1 MGFIKPIGR
10 GEEDTMRRWNH
21 HLPLLLEVE
30 PIKGLYKPD
39 EASLPKP
46 KVFYNKGYR
55 NLAYYLNTYITNS
68 SQTLIDTGG
77 ASKNFEPDRGS
88 ALYTGTI
95 TATFY
100 NHPLKYLYFLNFG
113 SSTNPHD
120 VTRYELYSRHFTKG
134 AGGLGWL
141 VEESNQTRI
150 RSWHRYAFPAPS
162 KSVGEVGLYIY
173 GYVNPG
179 TTDYFS
185 SFLLARAILDPPV
198 EREYNTIY
206 EEGWEIIF
214 PANYTRWFLRALMYH
229 SRGVDAGLGDLIK
242 AIDGNDYVVRQDNPF
257 AGGTD
262 IMIGRSNAS
271 PTPTDY
277 HLADPIG
284 SLSSQSQAV
293 EIDTTLQECRIVRT
307 GTYTPSVNETLGEV
321 GLYCNV
327 TDATGT
333 SRKIL
338 IARGIW
344 SPTVTL
350 EANVTYTIGIVLKMG

>member
-1 MGFIKPIGR
+1 
-10 GEEDTMRRWNH
+10 MRRWNH
-21 HLPLLLEVE
+21 HIPLLVTLK

-39 EASLPKP
+39 EVSLPKP

-68 SQTLIDTGG
+68 MQTLIATDGS
-77 ASKNFEPDRGS
+77 SKEFYPDRGVVMP
-88 ALYTGTI
+88 GT
-95 TATFY
+95 TY
-100 NHPLKYLYFLNFG
+100 PYSHPFKYLYLLNFG
-113 SSTNPHD
+113 GSTNPHD

-141 VEESNQTRI
+141 VEESDQTRI

-173 GYVNPG
+173 GYSSWDGNVAF
-179 TTDYFS
+179 Y

-198 EREYNTIY
+198 GREYNTIY

-214 PANYTRWFLRALMYH
+214 PSNYTRWFLRALMYH
-229 SRGVDAGLGDLIK
+229 SRAVETSLGDMIK
-242 AIDGNDYVVRQDNPF
+242 ATDGNDYVVRQNNPF
-257 AGGTD
+257 AGSPD
-262 IMIGRSNAS
+262 IMIGRSNAN

-277 HLADPIG
+277 HLGNPIG
-284 SLSSQSQAV
+284 SLSSQNQAV

-307 GTYTPSVNETLGEV
+307 GTYTPSVQETLGEV

-327 TDATGT
+327 TDAGGT

-344 SPTVTL
+344 SPTVIL
-350 EANVTYTIGIVLKMG
+350 EANVTYTIGIALKLG

>member
-1 MGFIKPIGR
+1 
-10 GEEDTMRRWNH
+10 MRRWNH

-39 EASLPKP
+39 EVSLPKP

-68 SQTLIDTGG
+68 TQTLINTDGT
-77 ASKNFEPDRGS
+77 SKTLYPDRGPL
-88 ALYTGTI
+88 LYTTSIG
-95 TATFY
+95 FGLY
-100 NHPLKYLYFLNFG
+100 CHPFKYLYFLNFG

-141 VEESNQTRI
+141 VEESDQTRI

-173 GYVNPG
+173 GYSSYDGNIS
-179 TTDYFS
+179 FS
-185 SFLLARAILDPPV
+185 SFLLARVILDPPV

-214 PANYTRWFLRALMYH
+214 PANYTRWFLRTLMNH
-229 SRGVDAGLGDLIK
+229 SRTVDTGLGDLIK
-242 AIDGNDYVVRQDNPF
+242 ATDGNNYVVRQDNPF

-262 IMIGRSNAS
+262 IMIGRSNAD

-350 EANVTYTIGIVLKMG
+350 EANVTYTIGIVLKLG